1 MGLDISKITNAE
13 LKKLAYLKDDGDGNL
28 NAEEFEIFKQ
38 EAAVKEGVSAE
49 DFNQAMGLYKSAAA
63 TATEATPATE
73 EATSKEKKA
82 AKKAL
87 EAKQDNIKADIKALI
102 EGNKKAR
109 LNQDSSISL
118 NNLIEKLT
126 TKNPADHA
134 TVIAEVQAVVTFVQ
148 ATKFNSKKE
157 VEALKEKIETAKDPQ
172 GKPLFNEF
180 QKDLAI
186 YMVELAKKEQ
196 INKEAEVL
204 VGIYNEVKADPKNAQ
219 NFSNYLTLVEK
230 EIENRGFK
238 NTSYYSDEAF
248 DALKQIVN
256 QDAANIADQRRAAMV
271 AEGSENVSGKKV
283 KKALLDAA
291 PETDDVY
298 KKVVKKQKDD
308 NDLTGRWLDKDRT
321 AEDLEKISAED
332 LKKQLGDELFNVM
345 RKYLES
351 HINAD
356 GTYNV
361 RDLSD
366 KLFERVGYDVWMDLS
381 DDTAMSEL
389 QGAKNEL
396 KILTDRDLND
406 KDIKKI
412 LKLVHIPRKPK
423 DRDFI
428 RALEESIIPGIAGAV
443 AGASAYQ
450 SLDVTQRVQLN
461 MDSDTATEMINQLR
475 AAGIK
480 PSVTQGID
488 GTITVTILQKVLQ
501 DNRALMALAGAGI
514 GVLTSTLMN
523 LIFGMENNEQSCIS
537 IADFNLTEERYTN
550 IDKYKEYIKKV
561 QPEAKANIIIAL
573 VDTFHAKYGDDW
585 AKEYDA
591 ALKKFA
597 GHGSVLNCLELRG
610 GKLMSVKPVE
620 ETEEE
625 DTTVEEHRYSQHD
638 QAAVDPTYV
647 DVPAI
652 DGSKTGWPQ
661 IARQYECL
669 VEKYQLSGAIRVL
682 KLAQAIKDG
691 NYSQER
697 LDQLYALSKKGRAHL
712 QNIEGFDYKAYCNA
726 LDATYLPKLE
736 MKDGKPVPG
745 TGVKVPEKLGDCT
758 RNAELSLQVQGQV
771 QQATVKV
778 APTGHAADRIQTLA
792 GQGAKYYVQLDD
804 GAIQAYDDKKVRDG
818 IVEKFKKDYPNAKAI
833 KWEN

>member
-1 MGLDISKITNAE
+1 MGNEVNVEFINAKKTYADF
-13 LKKLAYLKDDGDGNL
+13 LKGNKDGNL
-28 NAEEFEIFKQ
+28 EATEKEAIEVFQNAVVEAYGKGEINN
-38 EAAVKEGVSAE
+38 ET
-49 DFNQAMGLYKSAAA
+49 FNEAMGLYKSAAA

-73 EATSKEKKA
+73 EPTKKEKKA

-87 EAKQDNIKADIKALI
+87 EAKQDNIKDDIKALI

-118 NNLIEKLT
+118 NNLIKKLT
-126 TKNPADHA
+126 TKNPTDHA

-157 VEALKEKIETAKDPQ
+157 VEALKEKIETAKDPK

-196 INKEAEVL
+196 INKETEVL
-204 VGIYNEVKADPKNAQ
+204 VGIYNEVKADSKNAQ

-238 NTSYYSDEAF
+238 DTSYYSDEAF

-256 QDAANIADQRRAAMV
+256 QDVANIADQRRAAMV

-423 DRDFI
+423 DRDFM
-428 RALEESIIPGIAGAV
+428 RALKESIIPGIAAAV
-443 AGASAYQ
+443 AGASTYQ

-475 AAGIK
+475 AAGIN

-501 DNRALMALAGAGI
+501 DNRALAALAGAGI

-523 LIFGMENNEQSCIS
+523 LIFGMENNEKSCIS

-620 ETEEE
+620 ETEE

-697 LDQLYALSKKGRAHL
+697 LDQLYALSKKGYNSMRL
-712 QNIEGFDYKAYCNA
+712 R
-726 LDATYLPKLE
+726 LPL
-736 MKDGKPVPG
+736 V
-745 TGVKVPEKLGDCT
+745 
-758 RNAELSLQVQGQV
+758 ELS
-771 QQATVKV
+771 K
-778 APTGHAADRIQTLA
+778 
-792 GQGAKYYVQLDD
+792 
-804 GAIQAYDDKKVRDG
+804 
-818 IVEKFKKDYPNAKAI
+818 EKHNDIDIIIN
-833 KWEN
+833 

>member
-1 MGLDISKITNAE
+1 MGNEVNVEFINAKKTYADF
-13 LKKLAYLKDDGDGNL
+13 LKGNKDGNL
-28 NAEEFEIFKQ
+28 EATEKEAIEVFQNAVVEAYGKGEINN
-38 EAAVKEGVSAE
+38 ET
-49 DFNQAMGLYKSAAA
+49 FNQAMGLYKSAAA

-73 EATSKEKKA
+73 EPTKKEKKA

-134 TVIAEVQAVVTFVQ
+134 NVIAEVQAVVTFVQ

-157 VEALKEKIETAKDPQ
+157 VEALKDKIKDN
-172 GKPLFNEF
+172 KDFNDF
-180 QKDLAI
+180 QKDLADEMI
-186 YMVELAKKEQ
+186 ELAKKEQ

-230 EIENRGFK
+230 EIENRGLK

-256 QDAANIADQRRAAMV
+256 QDATNIADQRRAAMI
-271 AEGSENVSGKKV
+271 AEGSENISGKKV
-283 KKALLDAA
+283 KKALLNAA
-291 PETDDVY
+291 SETDKVY
-298 KKVVKKQKDD
+298 EKVVKEQEDE

-321 AEDLEKISAED
+321 AEDLEKISEKD

-366 KLFERVGYDVWMDLS
+366 KLFERVGYDVWMNMS

-412 LKLVHIPRKPK
+412 LKLVHIPREPK
-423 DRDFI
+423 DRNFM
-428 RALEESIIPGIAGAV
+428 RALKESIIPGIAGAV

-461 MDSDTATEMINQLR
+461 MDSDTATEMINQLK
-475 AAGIK
+475 AAGIN

-488 GTITVTILQKVLQ
+488 GTITVTVLQRVLQ
-501 DNRALMALAGAGI
+501 DNRALAALAGAGI

-523 LIFGMENNEQSCIS
+523 LIFGMENNEKSCIS

-597 GHGSVLNCLELRG
+597 GQGSVLNCLELRG

-620 ETEEE
+620 ETEE

-697 LDQLYALSKKGRAHL
+697 LDQLYALSKKGRTHL

-736 MKDGKPVPG
+736 IKDGKPVPG

-771 QQATVKV
+771 EQATVKV
-778 APTGHAADRIQTLA
+778 APTGHAADRIQTSA
-792 GQGAKYYVQLDD
+792 GQGAKYYVRLDG
-804 GAIQAYDDKKVRDG
+804 GAIQAYDDKNVRDG
-818 IVEKFKKDYPNAKAI
+818 IVKKFKEDYPNAKVE
-833 KWEN
+833 KWED

>member
-488 GTITVTILQKVLQ
+488 GTITVTVLQRVLQ
-501 DNRALMALAGAGI
+501 DNRALAALAGAGI

-523 LIFGMENNEQSCIS
+523 LIFGMENNEESCIS

-550 IDKYKEYIKKV
+550 IDKYKEYITKV

-620 ETEEE
+620 ETEE

-697 LDQLYALSKKGRAHL
+697 LDQLYALSKKGRTHL

-778 APTGHAADRIQTLA
+778 APTGHAADRIQTSA
-792 GQGAKYYVQLDD
+792 GQGAKYYVRLDG
-804 GAIQAYDDKKVRDG
+804 GAIQAYDDKNVRDD
-818 IVEKFKKDYPNAKAI
+818 IVKKFKENYPNAKVE
-833 KWEN
+833 KWED